1 MIRHQLLLLGVKCSI
16 YIAIFVFFLSCVL
29 GYASGLA
36 IETIIQKAVVAGS
49 LSGLIAFVMTKM
61 LVGLV
66 SGNIIVGNSKD
77 INNENK
83 GAAK

>member
-1 MIRHQLLLLGVKCSI
+1 MIKHQLMLLGVRSSI

-36 IETIIQKAVVAGS
+36 IETLIQKAVIAGS
-49 LSGLIAFVMTKM
+49 LFGAISFVMIKM
-61 LVGLV
+61 LVSLV
-66 SGNIIVGNSKD
+66 PRNIGVKKSKD

>member
-1 MIRHQLLLLGVKCSI
+1 MIRHQLILIGLRSSI
-16 YIAIFVFFLSCVL
+16 YIAVFVFFLACVL

-36 IETIIQKAVVAGS
+36 IETLIQKAVIAGS
-49 LSGLIAFVMTKM
+49 LFGLTSFVMLKM
-61 LVGLV
+61 MVKFIPE
-66 SGNIIVGNSKD
+66 NIGVKNSKD

>member
-1 MIRHQLLLLGVKCSI
+1 MIKHQLMLIGVRSSI
-16 YIAIFVFFLSCVL
+16 YIAIFVFFLSCFL

-36 IETIIQKAVVAGS
+36 IETLIQKAVIAGS
-49 LSGLIAFVMTKM
+49 LFGAISFVMIKM
-61 LVGLV
+61 LVSLV
-66 SGNIIVGNSKD
+66 PRNIGVKNSKG

>member
-1 MIRHQLLLLGVKCSI
+1 MIKHQLLMLGFRSSI
-16 YIAIFVFFLSCVL
+16 YIAVFVFFVSCVL

-36 IETIIQKAVVAGS
+36 IETIIQKAVIAGS
-49 LSGLIAFVMTKM
+49 LSGLASYVLIKI

-66 SGNIIVGNSKD
+66 PDNIGVENNKN

>member
-1 MIRHQLLLLGVKCSI
+1 MIKHQLLMIGFRSSI

-36 IETIIQKAVVAGS
+36 IETIIQKAVIAGS
-49 LSGLIAFVMTKM
+49 LSGLASYVLIKM

-66 SGNIIVGNSKD
+66 PENIGLENNKD
-77 INNENK
+77 VNNENE
-83 GAAK
+83 GAAE

>member
-1 MIRHQLLLLGVKCSI
+1 MIRHQLILIGLRSSI
-16 YIAIFVFFLSCVL
+16 YIAVFVFFLACVL

-36 IETIIQKAVVAGS
+36 IETLIQKAVIAGI
-49 LSGLIAFVMTKM
+49 LFGLTSFVMLKI
-61 LVGLV
+61 LVKFV
-66 SGNIIVGNSKD
+66 PENIGVENSKD

>member
-1 MIRHQLLLLGVKCSI
+1 MIKHQLLMLGFRSSI
-16 YIAIFVFFLSCVL
+16 YIAVFVFFVSCVL

-36 IETIIQKAVVAGS
+36 IETIIQKAVIAGS
-49 LSGLIAFVMTKM
+49 LSGLASYILIKI

-66 SGNIIVGNSKD
+66 PDNIGVENNRN

>member
-1 MIRHQLLLLGVKCSI
+1 MIKHQLLMLGFRASI
-16 YIAIFVFFLSCVL
+16 YIAVFVFFVSCVL

-36 IETIIQKAVVAGS
+36 IETIIQKAVIAGS
-49 LSGLIAFVMTKM
+49 LSGLASYVLIKI

-66 SGNIIVGNSKD
+66 PDNIGVENNKN

>member
-1 MIRHQLLLLGVKCSI
+1 MIRRQLILIGLRSSI
-16 YIAIFVFFLSCVL
+16 YIAVFVFFLACVL

-36 IETIIQKAVVAGS
+36 IETLIQKAVIAGS
-49 LSGLIAFVMTKM
+49 LFGLTSFVMLKI
-61 LVGLV
+61 LVKFV
-66 SGNIIVGNSKD
+66 PENIGVGNSKD

>member
-1 MIRHQLLLLGVKCSI
+1 MIRHQLILIGLRSSI
-16 YIAIFVFFLSCVL
+16 YIAIFVFFLACVL

-36 IETIIQKAVVAGS
+36 IETIIQKAVIAGS
-49 LSGLIAFVMTKM
+49 LSGLASYVLIKM

-66 SGNIIVGNSKD
+66 PENIGIENSKD

>member
-1 MIRHQLLLLGVKCSI
+1 MIRHQLTLIGLRSSI
-16 YIAIFVFFLSCVL
+16 YIAMFVFFLACVL

-36 IETIIQKAVVAGS
+36 IETIIQKAVIAGS
-49 LSGLIAFVMTKM
+49 LSGLASYVLIKM

-66 SGNIIVGNSKD
+66 PENIGIENSKD